1 AGEAKFPLS
10 EGGVQSRQKLTPEHA
25 TEDPFG
31 QEKVVGADDP
41 VALVQRQ
48 SAPRH
53 DAMDVRMEVEFL
65 PPGVERH
72 EHTDLGP
79 EVFGISGQLNQGFRG
94 SLHQQAVNSAG
105 IVKGDR
111 AEITGKREDNMEVR
125 HGQQIGCLS
134 LQPAGRGGGL
144 PLRAEV
150 GSWLGIIS
158 RGQIEVVEWTAS
170 RLEGGRRN
178 MEVAGRGTEIAMA
191 QQD

>member
-1 AGEAKFPLS
+1 M
-10 EGGVQSRQKLTPEHA
+10 QSRQKLTPEHA
-25 TEDPFG
+25 TKDAFG

-79 EVFGISGQLNQGFRG
+79 QVFGISGQLNQGFRG

-111 AEITGKREDNMEVR
+111 AEITGKREDNMEV
-125 HGQQIGCLS
+125 GPMFS
-134 LQPAGRGGGL
+134 
-144 PLRAEV
+144 
-150 GSWLGIIS
+150 S
-158 RGQIEVVEWTAS
+158 T
-170 RLEGGRRN
+170 
-178 MEVAGRGTEIAMA
+178 
-191 QQD
+191 

>member
-1 AGEAKFPLS
+1 MVELPWGGGRGELAGEAKLAPS

-25 TEDPFG
+25 TEDAFG

-65 PPGVERH
+65 SPGVERH

-79 EVFGISGQLNQGFRG
+79 QVFGISGQLNQGFRS
-94 SLHQQAVNSAG
+94 SLHQQAVNYAG

-111 AEITGKREDNMEVR
+111 A
-125 HGQQIGCLS
+125 
-134 LQPAGRGGGL
+134 GR
-144 PLRAEV
+144 LR
-150 GSWLGIIS
+150 
-158 RGQIEVVEWTAS
+158 
-170 RLEGGRRN
+170 RR
-178 MEVAGRGTEIAMA
+178 
-191 QQD
+191 